1 MLAIEPI
8 IAEGRIA
15 PSAARAPEYGLPA
28 AILRAVISRVADP
41 RTTDRIVYELLRAAA
56 QGEPATVIGEAIFS
70 HGETTVEADENVAV
84 AVRELLE
91 RPFVDRVQSD
101 ERPRGYRRS
110 GRAQVDLLVPGM
122 PEHFIARM
130 RGLWLP
136 YPDGSVVTAR
146 EAGSAPQP
154 PQAMFLPEAA
164 EALPSVLDPAIRRAT
179 LAISDETAGGR
190 PLVRSHPPISGDRA
204 DEVPAHRTDCGWLV

>member
-1 MLAIEPI
+1 M
-8 IAEGRIA
+8 
-15 PSAARAPEYGLPA
+15 
-28 AILRAVISRVADP
+28 ISRVADP
-41 RTTDRIVYELLRAAA
+41 RTADRIVYELLRAAGPDA
-56 QGEPATVIGEAIFS
+56 SADVIGEAIFS
-70 HGETTVEADENVAV
+70 RGETTVEADENVAV

-130 RGLWLP
+130 RGLWLS
-136 YPDGSVVTAR
+136 YPDGSVITAR
-146 EAGSAPQP
+146 EAGTVAQP
-154 PQAMFLPEAA
+154 PQAVFLPEAI
-164 EALPSVLDPAIRRAT
+164 ESLPPVLDPSVRRAT
-179 LAISDETAGGR
+179 LALSDEAAGGR

-204 DEVPAHRTDCGWLV
+204 TEVPAHRTDCGWLV

>member
-1 MLAIEPI
+1 
-8 IAEGRIA
+8 
-15 PSAARAPEYGLPA
+15 
-28 AILRAVISRVADP
+28 VISRVADP
-41 RTTDRIVYELLRAAA
+41 RTNDRIVFELLRAPT
-56 QGEPATVIGEAIFS
+56 QGEPGRVIGQAVFS
-70 HGETTVEADENVAV
+70 HGETTVEADENVAI

-110 GRAQVDLLVPGM
+110 GSGQVDLLVPGM

-130 RGLWLP
+130 RGLWLS

-146 EAGSAPQP
+146 EAGSAAQP
-154 PQAMFLPEAA
+154 PQAIFLPEAV
-164 EALPSVLDPAIRRAT
+164 ESLPPVLDPAIRRAT
-179 LAISDETAGGR
+179 LAISDEMAGGR
-190 PLVRSHPPISGDRA
+190 PLVRSHPPVPGDRAA